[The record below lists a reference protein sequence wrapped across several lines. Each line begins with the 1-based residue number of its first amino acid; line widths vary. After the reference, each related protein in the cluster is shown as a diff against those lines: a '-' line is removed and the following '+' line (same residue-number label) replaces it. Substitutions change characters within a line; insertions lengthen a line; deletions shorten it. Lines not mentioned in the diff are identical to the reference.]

1 MEIKLVRM
9 GVDRGTGENIG
20 ETCTPPSPSPPHVRC
35 ALQSVQLALVSSQP
49 MMHSLQNQ
57 WRHGV
62 ITWRMGGRGGTGK
75 GGRGG
80 SFQRWHGVI
89 ITRELVPGRDAVTAP
104 PPISPSPTGASM
116 VSRQMEHSA
125 SGDTRSAS
133 GSARLPR
140 RAAALAAAPVGG
152 GEGGGRGGA
161 CGGRRG
167 RQR

>member
-1 MEIKLVRM
+1 MLTLHEDSAAQIKLVRM

-20 ETCTPPSPSPPHVRC
+20 ETCTSPSPPSLPHVRC

-62 ITWRMGGRGGTGK
+62 ITWRMGGRGGTGT

-104 PPISPSPTGASM
+104 LSPLSDPLSLTHRCLHGVQAGVVTPPLTMQPPLL
-116 VSRQMEHSA
+116 RHS
-125 SGDTRSAS
+125 
-133 GSARLPR
+133 LVP
-140 RAAALAAAPVGG
+140 P
-152 GEGGGRGGA
+152 
-161 CGGRRG
+161 
-167 RQR
+167 